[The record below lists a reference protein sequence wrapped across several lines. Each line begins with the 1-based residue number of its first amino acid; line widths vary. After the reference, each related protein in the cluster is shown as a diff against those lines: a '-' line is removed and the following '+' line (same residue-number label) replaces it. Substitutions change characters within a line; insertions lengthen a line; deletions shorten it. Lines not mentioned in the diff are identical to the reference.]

1 MLDSISANTVSVVTG
16 DENHDDTAEIF
27 TLDAAGDDSYSVQS
41 FVVRV
46 WLEGESKFCNDATA
60 AQDWNISLKFTGKD
74 VTE

>member
-1 MLDSISANTVSVVTG
+1 MSVVTG

-46 WLEGESKFCNDATA
+46 WLEGESQYCNDATA
-60 AQDWNISLKFTGKD
+60 AQDWNIQLDFTGAEK
-74 VTE
+74 TE